1 MLIDA
6 RYNMKDNDCSTK
18 CHISFEMYEETVLI
32 QQGNIHNNIMLLLL
46 KSVLII
52 IIIVHYLGEC
62 QIHYCLHL

>member
-1 MLIDA
+1 MLGTTLKIMTA
-6 RYNMKDNDCSTK
+6 QPSAILFLK
-18 CHISFEMYEETVLI
+18 CMNETVLI

-52 IIIVHYLGEC
+52 IIIVHYLGGC